1 MDMTKQYIAFFI
13 SLAAIAGSLFFSE
26 VMKFP
31 PCTLCWYQRIF
42 IYPLAFLIPVGI
54 LLKDVNL
61 RVYSL
66 SLLVPGALIALYH
79 NLLYYKIIPEEISPC
94 REGVSC
100 TTKQLELF
108 GFITIPLLS
117 LITFL
122 FLIGLFWKAKIVET
136 PLRESR

>member
-136 PLRESR
+136 QLRESR